1 MKVEVYDDFLDDEK
15 FRWVQ
20 REMLG
25 SSFNWHLSTV
35 LDPKVDTVDCNQLE
49 NIQFSNWMYHGLEP
63 GGPEYGIVE
72 PFISDPRLGIT
83 ALVRIKANLTMRTP
97 KVITH
102 GFHKDGK
109 CHHTSAIY
117 YVNSNDGYT
126 EFEDGTQIESVENRL
141 LVFDSQISHTGSTCT
156 NARVR
161 CVINFNYYTSKHI
174 TPEDGHT
181 EGS

>member
-1 MKVEVYDDFLDDEK
+1 MKVEVYDDFLEEEQ

-25 SSFNWHLSTV
+25 SSFNWKLASVLNPEIDNLSCS
-35 LDPKVDTVDCNQLE
+35 DLE

-63 GGPEYGIVE
+63 GGLEYGIVQN
-72 PFISDPRLGIT
+72 IVGDPRLGIT
-83 ALVRIKANLTMRTP
+83 ALVRIKANLTMRTS

-102 GFHKDGK
+102 GFHKDGES
-109 CHHTSAIY
+109 HHTSAIY

-174 TPEDGHT
+174 TPEDGLT
-181 EGS
+181 KGN

>member
-1 MKVEVYDDFLDDEK
+1 MKIEVYDDFLDDEK

-25 SSFNWHLSTV
+25 ASINWNLGSI
-35 LDPKVDTVDCNQLE
+35 LNPKVDTIDCNELE
-49 NIQFSNWMYHGLEP
+49 NIQFTNYMYDDLQP
-63 GGPEYGIVE
+63 KAPEYGIVE

-126 EFEDGTQIESVENRL
+126 EFEDGTQIESIGNRL

-156 NARVR
+156 NSRVR
-161 CVINFNYYTSKHI
+161 CVINFIYYTHNHI
-174 TPEDGHT
+174 TKNGT
-181 EGS
+181 

>member
-25 SSFNWHLSTV
+25 ASINWNLGSI
-35 LDPKVDTVDCNQLE
+35 LNPKVDTIDCNELE
-49 NIQFSNWMYHGLEP
+49 NIQFTNYMYDDLQP
-63 GGPEYGIVE
+63 KAPEYGIVE

-126 EFEDGTQIESVENRL
+126 EFEDGTQIESIGNRL

-156 NARVR
+156 NSRVR
-161 CVINFNYYTSKHI
+161 CVINFIYYTHNHI
-174 TPEDGHT
+174 TKNGT
-181 EGS
+181 

>member
-1 MKVEVYDDFLDDEK
+1 MKVEVYDDFLEDEK
-15 FRWVQ
+15 FRLVQ
-20 REMLG
+20 NQMLG
-25 SSFNWHLSTV
+25 TSFNWHFSTV
-35 LDPKVDTVDCNQLE
+35 LNPEVDTIDCNELE
-49 NIQFSNWMYHGLEP
+49 NIQFSNWLYHGLEP

-126 EFEDGTQIESVENRL
+126 EFEDGTKIDSIGNRL

-161 CVINFNYYTSKHI
+161 CVINFNYYTHKHI
-174 TPEDGHT
+174 TEDGT
-181 EGS
+181 